1 MLTKLRKLGY
11 NQFENLSSNTDKLY
25 YFITYM
31 LVTNKSK
38 NVNPRF
44 NDDNKYNT
52 DRYIYFFTLSLSIVS
67 ALVLFSM
74 IFVSNA
80 VAFDPHA
87 TKYEFIKKMGI

>member
-1 MLTKLRKLGY
+1 MNRSKSDY
-11 NQFENLSSNTDKLY
+11 NQFANLPSNIDKFY
-25 YFITYM
+25 FFITNIM
-31 LVTNKSK
+31 VTNKSK